1 MKNQSNEAL
10 KIFGSTLRAI
20 RTIRGLSQEEF
31 AHICCLDRTY
41 ISGLELGKRNP
52 TLRVLTSMADQLNIS
67 VSELVLGIGN
77 KGKDIDKN

>member
-67 VSELVLGIGN
+67 VSELVSGIGN

>member
-1 MKNQSNEAL
+1 VKNQSNEAL

-67 VSELVLGIGN
+67 VSELVSGIGN

>member
-1 MKNQSNEAL
+1 MKNQSNATL

-67 VSELVLGIGN
+67 VSELVSGIGN